1 MELTSHNNH
10 TLEICYFLKW
20 MSSYVDRRRDYAI
33 ITPGP
38 LSEWQGA
45 VLTLLRISPVI
56 QPRCWRDH
64 THLSASNAHTIA
76 PTYHP
81 SVNQRRGGDVDH
93 PMKGVLC
100 HVIDAGRLRCHTP
113 RATSRT
119 HQVARPSGA
128 GAGRFQTATAMSPP
142 GEGYC

>member
-1 MELTSHNNH
+1 
-10 TLEICYFLKW
+10 
-20 MSSYVDRRRDYAI
+20 MSSHVYRRRDYAI

-38 LSEWQGA
+38 WSDWQGGGPNITPNQSGYPA
-45 VLTLLRISPVI
+45 TLTRSHTH
-56 QPRCWRDH
+56 QPR
-64 THLSASNAHTIA
+64 TAHTTA

-100 HVIDAGRLRCHTP
+100 HVINAGRLRCHTP

-128 GAGRFQTATAMSPP
+128 GAGRFQIATAMSPP